1 MQRWECLLT
10 QDIIAYPLEN
20 SNDSAKEFA
29 FSHERMYNEF
39 MEKGIRRVLPILSV
53 LLSGILWG
61 VISLFIRELSAAGL
75 SAMQICFVRLLFAA
89 PIFVIVALAFS
100 PAHLRIRLRDIWIFL
115 GTGVVSVVLFNYF
128 YFYTIIHSE
137 ASVAVVLLYT
147 SPIFVMLLSALIFK
161 EKVGAEKI
169 LALAM
174 TFIGCILVSG
184 VTSGGASLSPL
195 VAFVGVMSG
204 LFYALYTIFGTFG
217 LRRYDPLTVTAY
229 TFLFAFLASLPISDL
244 QGVFAI
250 LSATPS
256 LWLWCAGIAVISTVL
271 PYFFYT
277 WGLRSVEPSRAA
289 ILVAVEPIVGCLLGM
304 IAYGERHDFPKIL
317 GILFVVG
324 AILLLN
330 APKRSGRRG
339 EGIQPPAKK

>member
-1 MQRWECLLT
+1 MIRSEKLNFLM
-10 QDIIAYPLEN
+10 
-20 SNDSAKEFA
+20 
-29 FSHERMYNEF
+29 RMCI
-39 MEKGIRRVLPILSV
+39 MRRMKKGIGRILPILSI
-53 LLSGILWG
+53 LLAGVLWG
-61 VISLFIRELSAAGL
+61 VISLFIRKLSAAGL
-75 SAMQICFVRLLFAA
+75 SAMQICFVRLLIAA
-89 PIFVIVALAFS
+89 PIFVMAALIFS
-100 PAHLRIRLRDIWIFL
+100 PSHMKIRLRDIWIFL

-147 SPIFVMLLSALIFK
+147 SPIFVMILSALLFK

-169 LALAM
+169 IALAM

-184 VTSGGASLSPL
+184 VTGGGAKLTPL
-195 VAFVGVMSG
+195 VALIGVMSG

-229 TFLFAFLASLPISDL
+229 TFLFAFLASLPISDVKA
-244 QGVFAI
+244 VFSI

-256 LWLWCAGIAVISTVL
+256 LWLWCAAISIISTVL

-277 WGLRSVEPSRAA
+277 WGLKKVEPSRAA
-289 ILVAVEPIVGCLLGM
+289 ILVAVEPLVACLLG
-304 IAYGERHDFPKIL
+304 IFFYGEGHDFPKIL
-317 GILFVVG
+317 GILFVLG

-330 APKRSGRRG
+330 APKKNA
-339 EGIQPPAKK
+339 AKSVSE